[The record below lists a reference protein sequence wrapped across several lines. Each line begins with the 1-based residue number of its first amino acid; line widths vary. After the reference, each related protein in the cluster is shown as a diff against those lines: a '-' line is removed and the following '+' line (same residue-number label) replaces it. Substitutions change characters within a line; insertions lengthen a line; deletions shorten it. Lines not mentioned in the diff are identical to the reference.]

1 METIIIL
8 SRKGGVGKTA
18 TAHALG
24 AALMKRK
31 KRVLFIDADG
41 QSNLTLTMK
50 GSEDNLSLYDVL
62 NHESTIKRAM
72 QETEGG
78 YIIPANEMLHAADI
92 TLKGTDKNLILREA
106 LKEVSKQFDY
116 CIIDEAQNIKNP
128 DSIITKAIK
137 CINSDVK
144 FALTGTPIENSLA
157 DLWSIFDF
165 CLPGYLK
172 SYEAFKYEYEV
183 EIVRNHNQEAL
194 ERLNHQIAPFILR
207 RTKSDVLRELPA
219 KFEQV
224 IYAPMSEE
232 QEKVYN
238 ATLMQARE
246 RILQTGVE
254 NKMYIFSML
263 TRLRQICCH
272 PGLYVPTY
280 QGDSSKLN
288 LVNDI
293 IFDSIGSNH
302 RMLIF
307 SQFTS
312 MLEILDNML
321 TEKGIMH
328 FKLTGNT
335 PSEERFRLVDE
346 FNKNENVKV
355 FLISLKAGGT
365 GLNLVGADTVI
376 HYDPW
381 WNFSAENQASD
392 RVHRIGQKNNVQII
406 KMITKDS
413 IEEKILDL
421 QNKKKD
427 LFNKVVSDD
436 GNILT
441 KLTNEELLS
450 LFNITPNK

>member
-1 METIIIL
+1 
-8 SRKGGVGKTA
+8 
-18 TAHALG
+18 
-24 AALMKRK
+24 
-31 KRVLFIDADG
+31 
-41 QSNLTLTMK
+41 
-50 GSEDNLSLYDVL
+50 
-62 NHESTIKRAM
+62 
-72 QETEGG
+72 
-78 YIIPANEMLHAADI
+78 
-92 TLKGTDKNLILREA
+92 
-106 LKEVSKQFDY
+106 
-116 CIIDEAQNIKNP
+116 
-128 DSIITKAIK
+128 
-137 CINSDVK
+137 
-144 FALTGTPIENSLA
+144 
-157 DLWSIFDF
+157 
-165 CLPGYLK
+165 
-172 SYEAFKYEYEV
+172 
-183 EIVRNHNQEAL
+183 
-194 ERLNHQIAPFILR
+194 
-207 RTKSDVLRELPA
+207 
-219 KFEQV
+219 
-224 IYAPMSEE
+224 
-232 QEKVYN
+232 
-238 ATLMQARE
+238 
-246 RILQTGVE
+246 
-254 NKMYIFSML
+254 MYIFSML

-272 PGLYVPTY
+272 PSLYVEDY
-280 QGDSSKLN
+280 QGDSAKHN

-293 IFDSIGSNH
+293 IYDAIASNH

-312 MLEILDNML
+312 MLDILDASL
-321 TEKGIMH
+321 TEKGIRH

-346 FNKNENVKV
+346 FNNNEEIKV

-450 LFNITPNK
+450 LFNIQPK

>member
-1 METIIIL
+1 
-8 SRKGGVGKTA
+8 
-18 TAHALG
+18 
-24 AALMKRK
+24 
-31 KRVLFIDADG
+31 
-41 QSNLTLTMK
+41 
-50 GSEDNLSLYDVL
+50 
-62 NHESTIKRAM
+62 
-72 QETEGG
+72 
-78 YIIPANEMLHAADI
+78 
-92 TLKGTDKNLILREA
+92 
-106 LKEVSKQFDY
+106 
-116 CIIDEAQNIKNP
+116 
-128 DSIITKAIK
+128 
-137 CINSDVK
+137 
-144 FALTGTPIENSLA
+144 
-157 DLWSIFDF
+157 
-165 CLPGYLK
+165 
-172 SYEAFKYEYEV
+172 
-183 EIVRNHNQEAL
+183 
-194 ERLNHQIAPFILR
+194 
-207 RTKSDVLRELPA
+207 
-219 KFEQV
+219 
-224 IYAPMSEE
+224 
-232 QEKVYN
+232 
-238 ATLMQARE
+238 
-246 RILQTGVE
+246 
-254 NKMYIFSML
+254 
-263 TRLRQICCH
+263 
-272 PGLYVPTY
+272 
-280 QGDSSKLN
+280 
-288 LVNDI
+288 
-293 IFDSIGSNH
+293 
-302 RMLIF
+302 
-307 SQFTS
+307 